1 MIELTVNGK
10 IQQLDVDPKTPLLW
24 VLREH
29 LKLTGTKYG
38 CGIQNCGSCT
48 VHVNGKAVRSC
59 GETLEKMAG
68 KNIIT
73 IEGLSEDNQNPVQRA
88 WAEIDVP
95 QYGYWQP
102 RFIMATAAFLKMV
115 PEPEDQKID
124 RLLTNI
130 CRCGTYN
137 QVRGAIHRAAEIQKD
152 EACKLSD
159 STVVIS

>member
-1 MIELTVNGK
+1 MIELTINGTTH
-10 IQQLDVDPKTPLLW
+10 QLDIDPKTPLLW
-24 VLREH
+24 VLRDH

-59 GETLEKMAG
+59 GETLEDVAG
-68 KNIIT
+68 KQVTT
-73 IEGLSEDNQNPVQRA
+73 IEGLSEDNQHPVQRA

-95 QYGYWQP
+95 QCGYCQP
-102 RFIMATAAFLKMV
+102 GFIMATAAFLKMM
-115 PEPEDQKID
+115 PEPDDQMID

-137 QVRGAIHRAAEIQKD
+137 QVRAAIHRAAEIQKE
-152 EACKLSD
+152 EA
-159 STVVIS
+159 

>member
-48 VHVNGKAVRSC
+48 VHVNGRAVRSC

-73 IEGLSEDNQNPVQRA
+73 IEGLSEDNQHPVQRV

-95 QYGYWQP
+95 QYGYWQS
-102 RFIMATAAFLKMV
+102 RFIMATAAVLKMV
-115 PEPEDQKID
+115 PEPEDQMID

-137 QVRGAIHRAAEIQKD
+137 PVRGAIHRAAEIQKD

>member
-48 VHVNGKAVRSC
+48 VHVNGRAVRSC

-73 IEGLSEDNQNPVQRA
+73 
-88 WAEIDVP
+88 
-95 QYGYWQP
+95 
-102 RFIMATAAFLKMV
+102 MV
-115 PEPEDQKID
+115 
-124 RLLTNI
+124 
-130 CRCGTYN
+130 
-137 QVRGAIHRAAEIQKD
+137 
-152 EACKLSD
+152 S
-159 STVVIS
+159 